1 MVGTIKNLI
10 NKELLIN
17 LKWYRVRKVEK
28 EGTRCFLINYKANN
42 TESVLILKR
51 FVAIPTYI
59 YVASK
64 LS

>member
-10 NKELLIN
+10 NKELLID
-17 LKWYRVRKVEK
+17 LKWYRIRKVGK
-28 EGTRCFLINYKANN
+28 RGTRCLLINYKAND

-51 FVAIPTYI
+51 FVSIPAYI
-59 YVASK
+59 HVGSK